1 MFTKIKETISA
12 LKKLRNPSVVDHG
25 VMPLLELTGEEEDR
39 FCEIGDKQVS
49 ELTIKEWDEYNALR
63 LRQLKL
69 LMR

>member
-1 MFTKIKETISA
+1 MFTQIKETIKA
-12 LKKLRNPSVVDHG
+12 FKKLRNSSVVDQG
-25 VMPLLELTGEEEDR
+25 VMPLLELTEEEEDR

-49 ELTIKEWDEYNALR
+49 ELTVKEWAEYNTLR